1 MFKNFLITIFRNF
14 SRNKF
19 YTTINIVGLSVGLIC
34 SILIVLFVKDELSYD
49 KYNLNYKRIYRLG
62 SDFTLNGKRDRIATS
77 AMPLGPTFKEEFPE
91 VQEFVRFL
99 GSGRQQFKYEEKEFY
114 EELIFYADSSVFKV
128 FTYDLVKGN
137 PDKALTEPNTIVLNE
152 TLAEKYFGDE
162 EPIGKILLV
171 GENVPYTV
179 TGVMKDL
186 PTNSHFRFNGFY
198 SMKSLEKIQ
207 GTEDFN
213 STKPIRFWN
222 LSNYTFLL
230 LRENTSPHAIL
241 EKFPKYYEKYMQN
254 FGDQLGVT
262 YNLVI
267 QNLGD
272 IHLKSDL
279 QWDAPTGNVKYIYIL
294 SAIALFILS
303 IASINYMNMA
313 TARSSKRAREV
324 GVRKVVGAIRENIM
338 GQFILESIALTLLAL
353 AIAIISVELLLPIFN
368 HLVNKDLSLSFS
380 KTPYVLILSVVLAV
394 LLGIL
399 SGSYPAFYLSS
410 FQPTAILKGQGK
422 PTGASGVLRKLLVVF
437 QFTVSAIM
445 ISGTVIVASQL
456 FYMNSKDLGFNKK
469 DVLVAVVRDSV
480 LKTKIDAFKL
490 ELKKNPNVQAVA
502 TSSSLIGFGGSKSVH
517 MYEGDEGMEQYAL
530 NFNYVDF
537 DYIDLMEMKL
547 IQGRK
552 FNREIASDTTK
563 AYVVNQAAVSK
574 FNWGIA
580 PIGKKLQ
587 LGVEIDGDS
596 SNVRL
601 GEVVGVIADFHYQPL
616 KNLIEPMNFVVS
628 EDPRVRNVL
637 HIRINSENRKETIAY
652 IEKVWTEFCPNMS
665 FGYSFLDD
673 RLKENYESEE
683 RLVWIFTIFSLISIL
698 IASLGLYGLSSFM
711 AEQRTKELG
720 IRKVLGASE
729 VRLVYLLIKEFVR
742 LIIFANFIAIPLS
755 YWVMNQWLIDFPYRI
770 SIGFWVFAVT
780 LICSLVIGL
789 FTVSWQSYRVASSDP
804 VLAIKYE

>member
-77 AMPLGPTFKEEFPE
+77 AMPFGPTFKEEFPE

-179 TGVMKDL
+179 TGVMKNL

-394 LLGIL
+394 LLGVL

-422 PTGASGVLRKLLVVF
+422 PTGASGLLRKLLVVF

-469 DVLVAVVRDSV
+469 DILVAVVRDSV
-480 LKTKIDAFKL
+480 FKTKIDAFKL

-628 EDPRVRNVL
+628 EDPRVRNIL

>member
-213 STKPIRFWN
+213 SIKPIRFWN

-394 LLGIL
+394 LLGVL

-422 PTGASGVLRKLLVVF
+422 PTGASGLLRKLLVVF

-445 ISGTVIVASQL
+445 ISGTIIVASQL

-480 LKTKIDAFKL
+480 FKTKIDAFKL

-770 SIGFWVFAVT
+770 SIGFWVFTVT